1 MIKVKQ
7 DSIEVVL
14 ENGGERTIRCETGA
28 PVQCLVEYADCEK
41 APFPCLGAEVN
52 NEVVSLSYPL
62 EVDSRI
68 KLLTLADSAGWR
80 IYRSSISFLLAK
92 AAHEVFPKAEL
103 SIQHSLDTGFYC
115 SFELDGQQEITPEQ
129 QNQIE
134 QRMKELVRARLPIV
148 RKKIFY
154 QDALEYFEG
163 RSQRDKVNLLRF
175 RNPPKVVV
183 YQCGDFIDLAH
194 GPLADNTSALGI
206 FTLSPYPPGFVL
218 QFADR
223 DRPGSVLPFEP
234 QPQLF
239 TVFQSLKKWGKLVGV
254 RTAGDL
260 NELIV
265 RGEMGAFIKTE
276 EAYQEKQVSRCA
288 DRIAEQS
295 GRLRCVLIAGP
306 SSSGKTTFAKR
317 LCIQLEVNGIHT
329 ETISADNYFVEREQ
343 TPKDEQGNY
352 DFEHIEA
359 LDLKLFHKHLRE
371 LDGGGEIELPH
382 FDFHSGRRISKGAR
396 LRLAPDRLV
405 IIEGIH
411 SLNPMLTASLDE
423 SRKFKIYIS
432 ALTQM
437 NLDLNNR
444 ISTTDNRLLRRMVR
458 DHQFRG
464 HSALRT
470 LEMWSSVRQGEK
482 RWIFPY
488 QDQAETVFSS
498 ALAYELAVL
507 KPFAEPLLAEVKPF
521 HPQYGDARRLQSL
534 LQNFIAC
541 SSVGVPLNS
550 LLREFIGNS
559 GFGYS

>member
-1 MIKVKQ
+1 MEKKK
-7 DSIEVVL
+7 DTIEVVL
-14 ENGGERTIRCETGA
+14 ENGGERTIYCEVGT
-28 PVQCLVEYADCEK
+28 PVQHLLEYTEGCRT
-41 APFPCLGAEVN
+41 PFPCLGAEVN
-52 NEVVSLSYPL
+52 NDVVSLSYPL
-62 EVDSRI
+62 EVDSHV
-68 KLLTLADSAGWR
+68 KLLTLADSTGWR

-92 AAHEVFPKAEL
+92 AAHDVFPDAEL

-115 SFELDGQQEITPEQ
+115 SFEQDGQQGITPEQ
-129 QNQIE
+129 QERIE
-134 QRMKELVRARLPIV
+134 ERMKELVRARLPIV

-154 QDALEYFEG
+154 EDALKHFE
-163 RSQRDKVNLLRF
+163 RRAQRDKANLLRF

-183 YQCGDFIDLAH
+183 YECDDFIDLAH
-194 GPLADNTSALGI
+194 GPLADNTGVLDI
-206 FTLSPYPPGFVL
+206 FALSPYPPGFVL

-223 DRPGSVLPFEP
+223 DRPGAVQPFEK

-239 TVFQSLKKWGKLVGV
+239 TVFQALKRWGKMVGV

-265 RGEMGAFIKTE
+265 RGQVGSFIKTE
-276 EAYQEKQVSRCA
+276 EAYQEKQISRCA
-288 DRIAEQS
+288 DRIAEQAD
-295 GRLRCVLIAGP
+295 RLRCVLIAGP

-317 LCIQLEVNGIHT
+317 LCIQLGVNGIRT
-329 ETISADNYFVEREQ
+329 EVISVDNYFVEREQ
-343 TPKDEQGNY
+343 TPKDAEGHY

-359 LDLKLFHKHLRE
+359 LDLKLFHEHLRE
-371 LDGGGEIELPH
+371 LDGGGEIGLPH
-382 FDFHSGRRISKGAR
+382 FDFHSGRRVSRGETLKLDPGQ
-396 LRLAPDRLV
+396 LV

-411 SLNPMLTASLDE
+411 SLNPLLTASLDD

-444 ISTTDNRLLRRMVR
+444 ISTTDNRLIRRMVR

-464 HSALRT
+464 HSAQRT
-470 LEMWSSVRQGEK
+470 LEMWASVRQGEK

-541 SSVGVPLNS
+541 SSVGVPLTS